1 MSNCEFDVF
10 DSETNGRNGNVSSYW
25 CAKNRD
31 GAWWN
36 YSNGTGR
43 ESAIINDVWINPEGS
58 ARSLYFQVGYSH
70 HPHPHLSLQG

>member
-10 DSETNGRNGNVSSYW
+10 DGETNGRNGNVSSYW

-58 ARSLYFQVGYSH
+58 DEGEGDENSPLESISYA
-70 HPHPHLSLQG
+70 LSLQG